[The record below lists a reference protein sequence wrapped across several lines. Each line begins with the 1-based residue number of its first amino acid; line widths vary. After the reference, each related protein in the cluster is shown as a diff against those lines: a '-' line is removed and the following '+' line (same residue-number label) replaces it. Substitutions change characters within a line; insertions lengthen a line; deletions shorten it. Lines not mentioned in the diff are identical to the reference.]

1 MATIKGARSSRYTPG
16 NPPSNA
22 AELSRWLR
30 EELERIADAMQ
41 SPVSSLS
48 LDVLHK
54 APDRLPT
61 DRVPIAMADG
71 TDWNP
76 GAGAGV
82 YAYYAGSWKKL
93 G

>member
-1 MATIKGARSSRYTPG
+1 MATVKGARLSSYTPG
-16 NPPSNA
+16 NPPNGD
-22 AELSRWLR
+22 RWLR
-30 EELERIADAMQ
+30 EELERIAAAMQ
-41 SPVSSLS
+41 SPVPMVALEI
-48 LDVLHK
+48 LHA

-61 DRVPIAMADG
+61 DRVPIVCADG

-82 YAYYAGSWKKL
+82 YAYYSGAWNKL

>member
-1 MATIKGARSSRYTPG
+1 MATIQGRRQSRYTPG
-16 NPPSNA
+16 NPPSGD
-22 AELSRWLR
+22 RWLR

-41 SPVSSLS
+41 SPVAMLT
-48 LDVLHK
+48 LDILHA
-54 APDRLPT
+54 APDRLPA
-61 DRVPIAMADG
+61 DRVPIVYADG

-82 YAYYAGSWKKL
+82 YAYHSGAWNKL